1 MSAATETAQDA
12 RVKKPKLVKS
22 LLKGLSCLSVVNK
35 HNGLNVA
42 QVAQRLRIPKSTA
55 YRVLETLCRGG
66 YVVRDLDNLYRA
78 TSFVRTLS
86 SGFDEEEWVLNI
98 AHPELSA
105 LGKQFVWG
113 VGLATPV
120 GLAMHIRETTDRSS
134 PLALERWAAGTH
146 LSLDCSSAGH
156 VYLAYLPANTRT
168 QLIETL
174 KRERL
179 SAESPLH
186 RMATFDTYLA
196 DVRRQG
202 FAIRQASASEAA
214 VCVPIFVGDRVVACI
229 GMHFVRRALTDQK
242 VIESFIPA
250 LKDTAERIG
259 RKLVEDKYDFGGAD
273 AAPLPHLAPSVAA
286 VKAPKE
292 RTAGLAQAL

>member
-1 MSAATETAQDA
+1 MNIATDTAPDT

-22 LLKGLSCLSVVNK
+22 LLKGLGCLSVVNK

-98 AHPELSA
+98 AHPELDA

-113 VGLATPV
+113 VGLATPA
-120 GLAMHIRETTDRSS
+120 GLAMHIRETTDRTS
-134 PLALERWAAGTH
+134 PLSLERWAAGTR
-146 LSLDCSSAGH
+146 LPLDCSSPGH
-156 VYLAYLPANTRT
+156 VYLAHLSANTRA
-168 QLIETL
+168 QLIEALMRDTL
-174 KRERL
+174 HGD
-179 SAESPLH
+179 SPLH
-186 RMATFDTYLA
+186 RMATFDAYLA

-202 FAIRQASASEAA
+202 FAIRQASSTEAA
-214 VCVPIFVGDRVVACI
+214 VSVPIFVGDRVVACI

-242 VIESFIPA
+242 IIENFIPPLREA
-250 LKDTAERIG
+250 AERIG
-259 RKLVEDKYDFGGAD
+259 KKLVEDKYDFGGGE
-273 AAPLPHLAPSVAA
+273 PVIVPGKPVR
-286 VKAPKE
+286 E
-292 RTAGLAQAL
+292 RTAHLAQAL